1 MTQTALILG
10 VTGGFGGSLA
20 QALAKRGVALR
31 ALHRNPSQAVV
42 DLGNVAKLGNV
53 EWRRGDVMNPED
65 AIAAAE
71 GVDPLGYYIG
81 PWGYAQME
89 VLAQAIVGTKSLN
102 DDKLADYI
110 RANTFKTVVGDVK
123 FGKDGEWAQ
132 SRVLQVQ
139 FQNVKG
145 NDVAQFR
152 DISTQVVL
160 TPSEYAS
167 GKVIYPYEKA
177 K

>member
-1 MTQTALILG
+1 M
-10 VTGGFGGSLA
+10 LA
-20 QALAKRGVALR
+20 QAVEGTKGLDDG
-31 ALHRNPSQAVV
+31 
-42 DLGNVAKLGNV
+42 KLG
-53 EWRRGDVMNPED
+53 
-65 AIAAAE
+65 
-71 GVDPLGYYIG
+71 
-81 PWGYAQME
+81 
-89 VLAQAIVGTKSLN
+89 
-102 DDKLADYI
+102 DYI

-123 FGKDGEWAQ
+123 FGAKGEWAQ

-145 NDVAQFR
+145 NDVAQFK

-167 GKVIYPYEKA
+167 GNVIYPYEKA

>member
-1 MTQTALILG
+1 
-10 VTGGFGGSLA
+10 
-20 QALAKRGVALR
+20 
-31 ALHRNPSQAVV
+31 
-42 DLGNVAKLGNV
+42 
-53 EWRRGDVMNPED
+53 
-65 AIAAAE
+65 
-71 GVDPLGYYIG
+71 
-81 PWGYAQME
+81 ME

-139 FQNVKG
+139 FRNVKG
-145 NDVAQFR
+145 NDVAQFK

-167 GKVIYPYEKA
+167 GNVIYPYEKA